1 MSEEQKIV
9 VQKNGPY
16 LVKGGLTLIRKGEI
30 VSEHGEPMAW
40 TKTEE
45 LDTKES
51 YALCRCG
58 QSGNKPFC
66 DGTHK
71 KVGFDGTETAETNTT
86 AERQKVYDGSN
97 EKIQV
102 KRDYSLCM
110 SAGFCA
116 TRLASIKDMMDGVE
130 ESTVR
135 AQIIAMIEKCPSGSF
150 TYAMGED
157 EPDIEPDYPTQ
168 IAAVTEETDEGPI
181 MGPLWVT
188 GYVPVERADGNFFET
203 RNRVTLCRCGLSSKK
218 PLCDGTHRDEHV
230 TE

>member
-9 VQKNGPY
+9 VQENGPY
-16 LVKGGLTLIRKGEI
+16 LVKGALKLIRKGEI

-40 TKTEE
+40 NKTQALDVEE
-45 LDTKES
+45 TYE
-51 YALCRCG
+51 LCRCG
-58 QSGNKPFC
+58 QSSNKPFC

-71 KVGFDGTETAETNTT
+71 KVDFDGTETAKTNTT
-86 AERQKVYDGSN
+86 AERQKVYQGSG
-97 EKIQV
+97 EKIRV

-116 TRLASIKDMMDGVE
+116 TRLASIKDMMASVD

-157 EPDIEPDYPTQ
+157 EPDVEPDYPTQ
-168 IAAVTEETDEGPI
+168 IAVVTEETDDGPI

-188 GYVPVERADGNFFET
+188 GYVPVERADGEYFET
-203 RNRVTLCRCGLSSKK
+203 RNRVTLCRCGLSNKK
-218 PLCDGTHRDEHV
+218 PLCDGTHRKAGV